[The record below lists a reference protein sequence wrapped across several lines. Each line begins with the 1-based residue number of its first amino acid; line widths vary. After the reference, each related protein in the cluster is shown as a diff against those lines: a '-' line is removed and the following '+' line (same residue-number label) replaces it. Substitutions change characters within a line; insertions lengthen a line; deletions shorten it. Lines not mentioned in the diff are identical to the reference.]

1 MADLSTATTVVNTIN
16 VAFIVFDDYVV
27 TGGLYKRFKLK
38 ASTMQLNLPPPPLI
52 NITFSGQPAISTG
65 VVNLRVLLGSMDYVL
80 VKHIQGEEN
89 HADISDNTDADGVIS
104 SGRRQRQLQVCEH
117 AGQPLGCF
125 LVEAG
130 GSYEVVRHDD
140 LQWGLSSG
148 SLQNGGPAV
157 GKRKKSPEEQRGG
170 KEELADPH
178 RKRKR
183 ERKQQGLEEKAGEVG
198 KEKKRSR
205 ISRHREEKKSAMMAV
220 VSAAVEKS
228 NVNEKDDNDG
238 NDAPLRE
245 EKEANGQEMYAVQEG
260 NEVENTAGED
270 ATTPLQRVHLETPPS
285 HSTPVPL
292 EEKLKAREGL
302 VGKKAVSPL
311 LVESRSPV
319 LKEKRHRHLRE
330 SLSSSSACGPDEMK
344 SQNQPLEQQDGEKKE
359 ENQRKRNHSK
369 SATHRGSG
377 VTGTVLEGV
386 NGAATSPRSRASTAD
401 KRKETHP
408 PRVGTTTTTTDPF
421 GNADE
426 NVGRNPPRK
435 RLERGTS
442 ATVEAEKDVGNV
454 HTDAHGSS
462 HVSPNGWAP
471 NESPALG
478 FTSVNNTLSQD
489 FSLDSSSIT
498 SSADYVY

>member
-1 MADLSTATTVVNTIN
+1 
-16 VAFIVFDDYVV
+16 
-27 TGGLYKRFKLK
+27 
-38 ASTMQLNLPPPPLI
+38 MQLNLPPPPLI

-140 LQWGLSSG
+140 LQWGLSG
-148 SLQNGGPAV
+148 GDLQNGGPAV

-170 KEELADPH
+170 KEELADAR

-183 ERKQQGLEEKAGEVG
+183 ERKQQGREEKAGEVG

-220 VSAAVEKS
+220 VSASMEKS

-238 NDAPLRE
+238 NDAPRRE

-292 EEKLKAREGL
+292 EEKSKAREGL
-302 VGKKAVSPL
+302 VEKKAVSPP
-311 LVESRSPV
+311 LVESRLPI
-319 LKEKRHRHLRE
+319 LKEKRHRHSRE
-330 SLSSSSACGPDEMK
+330 SLSRSSAYGPDEMK
-344 SQNQPLEQQDGEKKE
+344 SQDQTLEPQDGGKKE
-359 ENQRKRNHSK
+359 ENQRKRNNSK
-369 SATHRGSG
+369 RATHRGSG

-401 KRKETHP
+401 TRKETHP
-408 PRVGTTTTTTDPF
+408 PRVGIKTTTTDPF

-426 NVGRNPPRK
+426 NFGRNSPRK
-435 RLERGTS
+435 RLESGTS
-442 ATVEAEKDVGNV
+442 ATVEAEKEVGNV
-454 HTDAHGSS
+454 QTDAHGSS
-462 HVSPNGWAP
+462 HMSPNGWAP